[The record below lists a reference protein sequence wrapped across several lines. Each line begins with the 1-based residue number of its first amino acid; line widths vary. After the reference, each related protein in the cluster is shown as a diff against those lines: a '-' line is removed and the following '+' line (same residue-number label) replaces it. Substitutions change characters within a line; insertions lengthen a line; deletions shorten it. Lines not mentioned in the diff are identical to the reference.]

1 MTKKHSYFQQRILN
15 LTLQGTGISSALHR
29 PIRMVCKASSSL
41 TNISADRALLFL
53 YCMLCNPHFS
63 QYFMC
68 SPVRAMAKKW
78 WEPFRMCWATP
89 SCHSSQP
96 SMSSLTHEGMFSVF
110 HLVLDC
116 TRGQSYTF
124 KRLLCSQ
131 PATPP
136 VSSWLTDSLWRGRGS
151 TMLQYF
157 TAKRM
162 IPHLILSLFCVW
174 RNALCAVWAFWFL
187 LVLETKYQVK
197 VKFKNQRFTLLLL

>member
-1 MTKKHSYFQQRILN
+1 MTKKHSYFQQRIFN

-53 YCMLCNPHFS
+53 YRMLCNPHFS

-68 SPVRAMAKKW
+68 SPVKAMAKKW

-116 TRGQSYTF
+116 TIED
-124 KRLLCSQ
+124 KAIHLNVCCALSQ
-131 PATPP
+131 RRPLSAAD
-136 VSSWLTDSLWRGRGS
+136 WLTHCGEAEVAQCSSISLQNGWYRTS
-151 TMLQYF
+151 SCHCFVCEETLCV
-157 TAKRM
+157 
-162 IPHLILSLFCVW
+162 LSEHSGFF
-174 RNALCAVWAFWFL
+174 LC
-187 LVLETKYQVK
+187 
-197 VKFKNQRFTLLLL
+197 